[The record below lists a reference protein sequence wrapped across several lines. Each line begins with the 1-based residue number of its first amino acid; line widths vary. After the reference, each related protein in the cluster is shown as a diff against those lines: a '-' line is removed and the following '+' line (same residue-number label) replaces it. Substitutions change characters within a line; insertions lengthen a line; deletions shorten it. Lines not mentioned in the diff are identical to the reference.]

1 MVLRVIIV
9 MLLLFPITA
18 FSQSSLYRSTP
29 EKSALG
35 MSLSFLDN
43 GKILNG
49 YLVSPIDTSTQAI
62 FGAGIRLLDNQNL
75 TPSLSGVSE
84 TTPPSPSGVIALEK
98 TRALGT
104 TGLQSF
110 LSGGFMASSEKK
122 VSSEDNL
129 TLRSIV
135 DLTALGGAGIF
146 KCLQS
151 SSELVITP
159 SFGVYY
165 AYTWQTTDYKLS
177 GEKFAAEFSDFSGT
191 AGLQL
196 DLAPEVSVWS
206 TLTFSFDN
214 PETVLRVGFN
224 WY

>member
-1 MVLRVIIV
+1 MAFRVIIV
-9 MLLLFPITA
+9 MLLLFPLTA

-29 EKSALG
+29 GKSALG

-43 GKILNG
+43 GRILDG
-49 YLVSPIDTSTQAI
+49 YLVSPLDNSTQAI
-62 FGAGIRLLDNQNL
+62 FGAGIKLLDNEDL
-75 TPSLSGVSE
+75 DES
-84 TTPPSPSGVIALEK
+84 TPPSPSGVVALEK
-98 TRALGT
+98 TSGLGA
-104 TGLQSF
+104 TGLQAF
-110 LSGGFMASSEKK
+110 LSGGFMASSRKY
-122 VSSEDNL
+122 VSSETNITNL
-129 TLRSIV
+129 SIV

-146 KCLQS
+146 KHLKS

-165 AYTWQTTDYKLS
+165 AYTWRTTDYREPEGKITT
-177 GEKFAAEFSDFSGT
+177 EFRDFSGA

-206 TLTFSFDN
+206 ALIFSFDN
-214 PETVLRVGFN
+214 PETILRVGFN

>member
-1 MVLRVIIV
+1 MKGRFFMALRVITV
-9 MLLLFPITA
+9 MLLLFPLTA

-29 EKSALG
+29 GKSALG

-43 GKILNG
+43 GRILNG
-49 YLVSPIDTSTQAI
+49 YLVSPVDNSTQAI
-62 FGAGIRLLDNQNL
+62 FGAGIKLLDNEDFDA
-75 TPSLSGVSE
+75 TS
-84 TTPPSPSGVIALEK
+84 PPSPSGVVALEK
-98 TRALGT
+98 TSGLGT
-104 TGLQSF
+104 TGLQAF
-110 LSGGFMASSEKK
+110 LSGGFMASSRKQ
-122 VSSEDNL
+122 VLSEGNITSL
-129 TLRSIV
+129 SIV

-146 KCLQS
+146 KRLKS

-165 AYTWQTTDYKLS
+165 AYTWETKDDKLLATKVTT
-177 GEKFAAEFSDFSGT
+177 GFSDFSGT

-196 DLAPEVSVWS
+196 DIAPEVSVWS

-214 PETVLRVGFN
+214 PETVLSVGFN

>member
-9 MLLLFPITA
+9 MLLLFPLTA

-49 YLVSPIDTSTQAI
+49 YLVSPIDNSTQAI
-62 FGAGIRLLDNQNL
+62 FGAGIRLLNNEGL
-75 TPSLSGVSE
+75 NE

-110 LSGGFMASSEKK
+110 LSGGFMASSEKR
-122 VSSEDNL
+122 VSSEGNI

-146 KCLQS
+146 KRLQS

-165 AYTWQTTDYKLS
+165 AYTWRTEDDKLS
-177 GEKFAAEFSDFSGT
+177 AEKVLPREFSDFSG
-191 AGLQL
+191 AVGLQL

>member
-1 MVLRVIIV
+1 
-9 MLLLFPITA
+9 MLLLFPLTA

-29 EKSALG
+29 GKSALG

-43 GKILNG
+43 GRILDG
-49 YLVSPIDTSTQAI
+49 YLVSPLDNSTQAI
-62 FGAGIRLLDNQNL
+62 FGAGIKLLDNEILNE
-75 TPSLSGVSE
+75 SI
-84 TTPPSPSGVIALEK
+84 PPSPSGVVALEK
-98 TRALGT
+98 TSGLGT

-110 LSGGFMASSEKK
+110 LSGGFMASSRKY
-122 VSSEDNL
+122 VSSETNITNL
-129 TLRSIV
+129 SIV
-135 DLTALGGAGIF
+135 DLTLLGGAGIF
-146 KCLQS
+146 KRLKS

-165 AYTWQTTDYKLS
+165 AYTWRTTNYRVS
-177 GEKFAAEFSDFSGT
+177 EETITTEFSDFSGA

-196 DLAPEVSVWS
+196 DIAPEVSVWS
-206 TLTFSFDN
+206 TLIFSFDN

>member
-1 MVLRVIIV
+1 MVLRVIMV
-9 MLLLFPITA
+9 MLLSFPLTA

-43 GKILNG
+43 GRILDG
-49 YLVSPIDTSTQAI
+49 YLISPVDNSTQAI
-62 FGAGIRLLDNQNL
+62 FGAGIRLLDDEVLN
-75 TPSLSGVSE
+75 E
-84 TTPPSPSGVIALEK
+84 TTPPSPSGVVALER
-98 TRALGT
+98 TSGLGT

-110 LSGGFMASSEKK
+110 LSSGFMASSRKQVDEGNIT
-122 VSSEDNL
+122 SLN
-129 TLRSIV
+129 IV
-135 DLTALGGAGIF
+135 DLTVLGGAGIF
-146 KCLQS
+146 KRLKS

-165 AYTWQTTDYKLS
+165 AYTWRTTDYKVS
-177 GEKFAAEFSDFSGT
+177 EEKVKMEFSDFSGT
-191 AGLQL
+191 VGLQL

-206 TLTFSFDN
+206 TLTFSFDK
-214 PETVLRVGFN
+214 PDTVLRVGFN